1 MDPYRTTV
9 AMSKIDQVFFK
20 LCNWVLVAS
29 MVAMVVMVF
38 GNVVLRAVL
47 NSGIDMSEEVPRFLF
62 VWMTF
67 IGAIVAMREGTHLG
81 VDTLVR
87 VLPLRGK
94 KVCWA
99 LSQVLII
106 ICCVF
111 MIYGTFELHDFNAFN
126 LAPVSQLPMIWVYGV
141 TYITGA
147 AILILSVINLGR
159 LALGK
164 VSEEELIQV
173 EEEGI
178 HEAQAYKVQVKA
190 Q

>member
-1 MDPYRTTV
+1 
-9 AMSKIDQVFFK
+9 
-20 LCNWVLVAS
+20 VLVMA
-29 MVAMVVMVF
+29 MVAMVAMVF
-38 GNVVLRAVL
+38 GNVVLRAAF

-67 IGAIVAMREGTHLG
+67 IGAIVAMREGSHLG

-87 VLPLRGK
+87 ILPLLGK
-94 KVCWA
+94 KICWA
-99 LSQVLII
+99 LSQTLII
-106 ICCVF
+106 ICCLF

-126 LAPVSQLPMIWVYGV
+126 LAPVTQLPMIWVYGV

-147 AILILSVINLGR
+147 AILILSVTNLAR

-164 VSEEELIQV
+164 VSEDELIQV
-173 EEEGI
+173 EEEGM
-178 HEAQAYKVQVKA
+178 HEAQAHTFQVKA